1 MTKKKSEVKEKL
13 IKVTQIASPIGKESS
28 QRKTLI
34 GLGLNKIGRSKYLPE
49 NLSIEGMINKVRH
62 LLKIERA

>member
-1 MTKKKSEVKEKL
+1 MTQKKSEVKEKL
-13 IKVTQIASPIGKESS
+13 IKVTQIGSPIGKESS

-34 GLGLNKIGRSKYLPE
+34 GLGLNKIGRSRYLPE